1 LRGSKVAQRTTPYIF
16 LRILK
21 LDKIRI
27 LIEKQIKG
35 LLYTECFSTSPIM
48 PSFKLER
55 SVIAML
61 KEKYFKNL
69 VLHPRPKGESFI

>member
-1 LRGSKVAQRTTPYIF
+1 MG
-16 LRILK
+16 
-21 LDKIRI
+21 I

>member
-21 LDKIRI
+21 LDKMGI

-35 LLYTECFSTSPIM
+35 LLYTDASQPVPLCPHSNWREALLPC
-48 PSFKLER
+48 
-55 SVIAML
+55 L
-61 KEKYFKNL
+61 KKNIL
-69 VLHPRPKGESFI
+69 KT